1 MYMALYRKWRPK
13 SFEDVFGQE
22 NITKTIKN
30 EIKTH
35 RISHAYLFCGTRG
48 TGKTSTAKIFAKAVN
63 CMNPIDFNPCDE
75 CESCKSI
82 NEGNS
87 IDVFEIDAASNRG
100 IDDIRDLREA
110 VRFAPTMGK
119 YKVYIIDEVHMLT
132 NEAFNALLKTLE
144 EPPEFVLFILA
155 TTEPHKLPATI
166 LSRCQRFDFKR
177 ISVEDIIRRLE
188 MVCEEEELSVEPSA
202 LRLIARN
209 SDGAL
214 RDALSILDQ
223 CSVFTGQQISY
234 DDVLQVLGIV
244 NNELLFKISQAILKE
259 DCAETILLVEELSS
273 GGKDMN
279 QFIKDLLTHYR
290 NLLMTKVVE
299 KVEDVVEMTKEAI
312 ELLKSQAQTYTKENI
327 IRCINIL
334 SEVENTAK
342 WSSQPRI
349 MLEVALVKMCKM
361 ESDSTIDGFQARLSK
376 LENLLNNPATGLSV
390 TRLDYID
397 KEMIIKEAPPVKK
410 EKKIRIKGMEAAPEI
425 IEKWNGFMQDLK
437 AKGKIKLRTYLATGK
452 PIKNDSGS
460 IIISYAKT
468 DDFCK
473 LALDNSNI
481 KNEIEELASQYFG
494 GNIKINTVFDGEYD
508 NVKLDEGEIDI
519 VQKAKDLFGEDL
531 VEVIEEE

>member
-13 SFEDVFGQE
+13 KFEDVFGQE

-30 EIKTH
+30 EITTH

-63 CMNPIDFNPCDE
+63 CLNPVDFNPCDE

-82 NEGNS
+82 NAGNS

-110 VRFAPTMGK
+110 VRFAPTIGK

-188 MVCEEEELSVEPSA
+188 MVCSEEKLSVESNA

-234 DDVLQVLGIV
+234 NDVLQVLGIV
-244 NNELLFKISQAILKE
+244 NNELLFKMSHAILKE
-259 DCAETILLVEELSS
+259 DCAETILLVEELSN

-290 NLLMTKVVE
+290 NLLMTKVVQ

-312 ELLKSQAQTYTKENI
+312 ELLKSQAQTYSKENI

-349 MLEVALVKMCKM
+349 MLEVALVKMCKI
-361 ESDSTIDGFQARLSK
+361 ESDSSMDGLQARLSK
-376 LENLLNNPATGLSV
+376 LENMLNNPAIGMSI
-390 TRLDYID
+390 TRLDNTD
-397 KEMIIKEAPPVKK
+397 KEMMIRETPPVKK
-410 EKKIRIKGMEAAPEI
+410 EKKIRIKGTGTTPEI

-473 LALDNSNI
+473 LALDKPSI
-481 KNEIEELASQYFG
+481 KTEIEELACQYFG
-494 GNIKINTVFDGEYD
+494 GEIKINTVFDDEYD
-508 NVKLDEGEIDI
+508 NIRLGDDEIDI

-531 VEVIEEE
+531 VEVVDEE